1 MPEAATD
8 LLIVE
13 DLLLLLLDDK
23 TGTIAG
29 EGTLM
34 YTLGGAVLVELALG
48 GHVEADEKPTLIHG
62 ERIHAVEGKPPTDP
76 LLLAAY
82 EKVAEKPRGV
92 QTLLITIGSDL
103 RGQVLERLIQR
114 GSIRRESKKILG
126 IFPSTNLPT
135 MDPEHEA
142 ALLESVRAALVDGTE
157 ADTRTAALVAL
168 LSASGTLP
176 QFHPAIRWSGDVYT
190 RGKEYEAGNWGAAAV
205 STALARTAAAI
216 AVSSTVAVTVA
227 TSATNN

>member
-62 ERIHAVEGKPPTDP
+62 ERIDAVEGKPPTDP

-92 QTLLITIGSDL
+92 QTLLITIGSEIG
-103 RGQVLERLIQR
+103 RASCRERVC
-114 GSIRRESKKILG
+114 
-126 IFPSTNLPT
+126 
-135 MDPEHEA
+135 
-142 ALLESVRAALVDGTE
+142 ESV
-157 ADTRTAALVAL
+157 
-168 LSASGTLP
+168 
-176 QFHPAIRWSGDVYT
+176 
-190 RGKEYEAGNWGAAAV
+190 
-205 STALARTAAAI
+205 
-216 AVSSTVAVTVA
+216 
-227 TSATNN
+227 